1 MSILRADS
9 IRDRAGTGAPD
20 FPNGL
25 TGTLTGNVTGTAT
38 TATNAQGLTG
48 TPSITVGTIIGTDA
62 TFSGDLTVNGTT
74 TTIDTAV
81 TAVDSLAVDGLVSTL
96 GNVGIGTANT
106 TDGTDVNARQ
116 LVIRNT
122 ADPTARGGLSLI
134 HGTSGTGGFGSIVFG
149 SSNATRRGA
158 IEYNHQSDSMS
169 IEALAGE
176 KLIIRSNGNI
186 GLGTLSSGSADASLD
201 IKKDNADIKLGNPG
215 GQYHRLKSLSTGEF
229 TINDNDIAE
238 RLRIDQHGTT
248 KFKGPLTE
256 KCHYDTGGG
265 LTGDYNHDLITY
277 GNVYWSDTAAAGAFT
292 LNLRGSATVA
302 LNDMMDTGESL
313 SFWFAHACHGTTS
326 HYMTAFKVDGTTIS
340 GGNIIWSGGS
350 APSAAGGGSGTKDVY
365 TFTVFKVGNNSFRA
379 FAAQTNHT

>member
-25 TGTLTGNVTGTAT
+25 TGNLTGTAT

-48 TPSITVGTIIGTDA
+48 TPNITVGTVSGTDA
-62 TFSGDLTVNGTT
+62 TFSGNLTVNGTT
-74 TTIDTAV
+74 TTIDTTV
-81 TAVDSLAVDGLVSTL
+81 TAVDSLSVDGLVSTL

-106 TDGTDVNARQ
+106 TDGTDANARQ

-158 IEYNHQSDSMS
+158 IEYSHQHDSMS
-169 IEALAGE
+169 IETLAGE
-176 KLIIRSNGNI
+176 KLVIRSNGNI
-186 GLGTLSSGSADASLD
+186 GLGTLSVGASDAALD
-201 IKKDNADIKLGNPG
+201 IKKDGADIKLGNPS
-215 GQYHRLKSLSTGEF
+215 GQYHRLKSNSNGDF
-229 TINDNDIAE
+229 TINDNDLAE

-256 KCHYDTGGG
+256 KCNYDTSGG
-265 LTGDYNHDLITY
+265 LTGDYNHDLITH
-277 GNVYWSDTAAAGAFT
+277 GNVLWRDSAPTGAFT
-292 LNLRGSATVA
+292 MNLRGSATVA

-313 SFWFAHACHGTTS
+313 SFWFAVANNNTS